1 MYKIALH
8 DDAKADLKA
17 ILAADAV
24 AGRRIAAVL
33 QEIEGDQDLL
43 DSLTKHDYGRNRK
56 APFNV
61 SKWLE
66 FWNKNQ
72 DIWRLKIWDLENKG
86 LKYRIVYAYLRG
98 KQVYR
103 ILAITPRSNINYDDL
118 NDPLSKRIDAAYHE
132 L

>member
-17 ILAADAV
+17 ILAKDAV
-24 AGRRIAAVL
+24 AARKISAVL
-33 QEIEGDQDLL
+33 QEIEGDQSLL
-43 DSLTKHDYGRNRK
+43 DSLTTHDYGRNHR

-72 DIWRLKIWDLENKG
+72 DIWRLKIWDLEDKG
-86 LKYRIVYAYLRG
+86 LRYRIVYAYVRG
-98 KQVYR
+98 KKEYR
-103 ILAITPRSNINYDDL
+103 VLAVAPRSEINYDDP
-118 NDPLSKRIDAAYHE
+118 NNTLSKRILAAYEE